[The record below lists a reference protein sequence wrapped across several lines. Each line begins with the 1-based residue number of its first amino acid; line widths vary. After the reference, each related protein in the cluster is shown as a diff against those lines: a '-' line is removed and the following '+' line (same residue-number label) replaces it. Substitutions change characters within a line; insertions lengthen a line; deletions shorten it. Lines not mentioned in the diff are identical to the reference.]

1 MAAYPE
7 QRQPPDDA
15 TNNVETVSEGG
26 IEIVAE
32 TFVEDAAKRWC
43 VIDVFI
49 ALQRHH
55 QGNQG
60 QLGQN
65 DNKIIK

>member
-15 TNNVETVSEGG
+15 TSNVETVCEGG
-26 IEIVAE
+26 VEIIAE
-32 TFVEDAAKRWC
+32 TFVEDTAKRGR

-49 ALQRHH
+49 ALQRHDE
-55 QGNQG
+55 GNQG
-60 QLGQN
+60 QL
-65 DNKIIK
+65 